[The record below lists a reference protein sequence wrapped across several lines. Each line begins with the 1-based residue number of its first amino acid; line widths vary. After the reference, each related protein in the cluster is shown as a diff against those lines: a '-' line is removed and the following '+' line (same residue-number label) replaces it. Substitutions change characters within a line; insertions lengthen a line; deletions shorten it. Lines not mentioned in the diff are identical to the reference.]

1 MIEMIERLDHVVLTV
16 ASMEDSIR
24 FYTEILG
31 MEEITFG
38 NGRKA
43 LAFGDQKINLHE
55 YKREFEPKAAHPT
68 PGSADWCFISSL
80 DPDSLQRHLT
90 ALGIAIEEGP
100 VTRTGALGPIC
111 SIYIRDPDN
120 NLLELSTYKNE

>member
-1 MIEMIERLDHVVLTV
+1 MIERLDHVVLTV

-24 FYTEILG
+24 FYTEVLG

-55 YKREFEPKAAHPT
+55 YKHEFKPKAAHPT

>member
-1 MIEMIERLDHVVLTV
+1 MIERLDHVVLTV

-24 FYTEILG
+24 FYTEVLG

>member
-1 MIEMIERLDHVVLTV
+1 MIERLDHVVLTV
-16 ASMEDSIR
+16 ASLEDSIR
-24 FYTEILG
+24 FYTVVLG

-100 VTRTGALGPIC
+100 VTRTGALCPIC

>member
-1 MIEMIERLDHVVLTV
+1 MIERLDHVVLTV

-24 FYTEILG
+24 FYTEVLG

-55 YKREFEPKAAHPT
+55 YKREFDPKAAHPT

>member
-1 MIEMIERLDHVVLTV
+1 MIERLDHVVLTV

-24 FYTEILG
+24 FYTVVLG

>member
-1 MIEMIERLDHVVLTV
+1 MIERLDHVVLTV

-24 FYTEILG
+24 FYTEVLG

-55 YKREFEPKAAHPT
+55 YKREFNPKAAHPT

>member
-1 MIEMIERLDHVVLTV
+1 MIERLDHVVLTV
-16 ASMEDSIR
+16 KNVEESLR
-24 FYTEILG
+24 FYTEVLG
-31 MEEITFG
+31 MEKMTFG

-43 LAFGDQKINLHE
+43 LAFGNQKINLHE
-55 YKREFEPKAAHPT
+55 YKREFEPKSAHPT
-68 PGSADWCFISSL
+68 PGSADWCFITSL
-80 DPDSLQRHLT
+80 DPDSLPKHLT

-120 NLLELSTYKNE
+120 NLIELSTYINE

>member
-1 MIEMIERLDHVVLTV
+1 MIERLDHVVLTV

>member
-1 MIEMIERLDHVVLTV
+1 MIERLDHVVLTV
-16 ASMEDSIR
+16 ASLEDSIR
-24 FYTEILG
+24 FYTVVLG

-68 PGSADWCFISSL
+68 PGSSDWCFISSL